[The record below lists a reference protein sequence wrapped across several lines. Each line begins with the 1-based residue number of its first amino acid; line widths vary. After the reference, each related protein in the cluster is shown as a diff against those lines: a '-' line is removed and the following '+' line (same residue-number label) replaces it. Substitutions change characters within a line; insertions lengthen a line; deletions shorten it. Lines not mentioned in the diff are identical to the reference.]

1 MRLIGRGNAKNLK
14 DISTLIPDIYSL
26 LDDPK
31 DIEKESIAELTH
43 VLTKVIQSSLFEER
57 TGTYLRLSNWSAP
70 CKRQLWYKIHFP
82 EEMEKLPAKA
92 KLMFLIGHVCEAVLL
107 FLAKEAGH
115 EVKGQ
120 QDRLEVAGVEGHR
133 DGIIDGRVVDAK
145 SASPYSFEKF
155 RGHRLEQ
162 EDAFGYVGQLRSY
175 VKSSGADVAPGER
188 NRGSFLAIQKVTGE
202 LALDTYEF
210 NDGNLEEEILNVK
223 HILERPDPPER
234 AFQPEPMGA
243 KGNLKLP
250 TACSYC
256 AAKLLCHPGVRG
268 FAYSNGPVYLTRVV
282 ETPKVPEFEV

>member
-1 MRLIGRGNAKNLK
+1 MAN
-14 DISTLIPDIYSL
+14 ISTLIPDIYSL

-31 DIEKESIAELTH
+31 DIEKESITELTD

-175 VKSSGADVAPGER
+175 VKSSGDDVAPSER

-210 NDGNLEEEILNVK
+210 DGKGLEDEILDVK
-223 HILERPDPPER
+223 AVLGKPYPPER
-234 AFQPEPMGA
+234 GFQPEAMGA

-250 TACSYC
+250 VACSYC
-256 AAKLLCHPGVRG
+256 PAKALCHPGVRK
-268 FAYSNGPVYLTRVV
+268 FLYSSGPVYLTKVI
-282 ETPKVPEFEV
+282 EIPKVPEVEI